1 MVTDIQEAEEILYV
15 DNNHESLPWDVS
27 QKCSVKLWPA
37 TVKSF
42 KRSEKL

>member
-15 DNNHESLPWDVS
+15 DNDHESLPWDVP
-27 QKCSVKLWPA
+27 QRYFVKLWST

>member
-15 DNNHESLPWDVS
+15 DYDHESLPWDVPQS
-27 QKCSVKLWPA
+27 YSVKLWCA
-37 TVKSF
+37 IIKSF